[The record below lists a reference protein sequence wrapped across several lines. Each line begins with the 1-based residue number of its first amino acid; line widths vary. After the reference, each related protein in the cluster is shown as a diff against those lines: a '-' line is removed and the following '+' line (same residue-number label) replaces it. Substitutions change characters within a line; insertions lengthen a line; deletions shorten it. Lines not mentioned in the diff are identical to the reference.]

1 MEEKRKNLCA
11 MIPES
16 LHQKVRERQE
26 AAGMKLND
34 YVTWMI
40 EEFYQMEGKTM
51 SAGNKKTVA
60 FQVDEEIFQKFK
72 EYLKSRGISQTAFFS
87 GCIKEAL
94 EKADCMSLSEE
105 STSLDENNGEG
116 AFEE

>member
-1 MEEKRKNLCA
+1 MVKKRKNLCA

-26 AAGMKLND
+26 AAGVKLND
-34 YVTWMI
+34 YVTWLI

-60 FQVDEEIFQKFK
+60 FQVDEELFNRFK
-72 EYLKSRGISQTAFFS
+72 AYLKAQGISQTAFFI
-87 GCIKEAL
+87 GCMRKAIKYTENETATTVL
-94 EKADCMSLSEE
+94 PEE
-105 STSLDENNGEG
+105 EIEQVHKPM
-116 AFEE
+116 